1 MSEYYKIKKETLD
14 DIALAIGEK
23 KGTIIPI
30 DETSAGDNLAE
41 EIRLLDMTDNLIRTC
56 DGQAFDLENPKGTI
70 TSVKDYVFYNHKGL
84 RKIDLPECT
93 SVGNNTFSGCA
104 NLERINLPKCK
115 TLGSA
120 AFSNAVKNVT
130 EIDLSE
136 CTTLSGSAFSDTS
149 VTMANID
156 ELWLSKVTSIGNSA
170 LQCIPARKIYLDNY
184 ESYTVG
190 ALFGFDY
197 VEEAY
202 LPKLK
207 NCGQGAFSHH
217 TTTGGT
223 NTGNLKKV
231 VFGSLTSIGYS
242 SSNSGTSGM
251 PFYNQRNL
259 RLVDMRNQTAI
270 PTAQANV
277 FSSSKNNMCYIVVP
291 DNLVDAWRVATNWS
305 KYHTGGTYG
314 AYYTICTEAEY
325 NAARASDSTL
335 PELD

>member
-41 EIRLLDMTDNLIRTC
+41 EIRLLDMTDNLIRVC
-56 DGQAFDLENPKGTI
+56 DGQAFDFENPKGTI
-70 TSVKDYVFYNHKGL
+70 KTVKNHVFYNHKGL
-84 RKIDLPECT
+84 RNIDLPECT
-93 SVGNNTFSGCA
+93 SVGDNAFYGCS
-104 NLERINLPKCK
+104 NLKRINLPKCK
-115 TLGSA
+115 TVGSS
-120 AFSNAVKNVT
+120 AFVSAMKNVT

-136 CTTLSGSAFSDTS
+136 CTTLSTNAFSDTS
-149 VTMANID
+149 VTVANID
-156 ELWLSKVTSIGNSA
+156 ELRLSNVTSIGGSA
-170 LQCIPARKIYLDNY
+170 FQCIPVRKVYLDNY
-184 ESYTVG
+184 ETYSIG

-217 TTTGGT
+217 ATTGGT
-223 NTGNLKKV
+223 YTGNLKKV

-242 SSNSGTSGM
+242 SAGAGTNGA

-270 PTAQANV
+270 PTASANV

-291 DNLVDAWRVATNWS
+291 DNLVDDWRVATNWS